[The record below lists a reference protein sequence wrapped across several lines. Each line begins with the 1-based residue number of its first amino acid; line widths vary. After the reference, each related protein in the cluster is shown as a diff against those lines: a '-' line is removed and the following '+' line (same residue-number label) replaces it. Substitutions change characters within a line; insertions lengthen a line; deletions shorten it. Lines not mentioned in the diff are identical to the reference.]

1 MSLKPTQIKVLKVL
15 VENKDKY
22 IGKDEIRRQSG
33 VNRNHIDSAVMFFL
47 ENDYIY
53 QPSYDGE
60 IKVTL
65 DGICA
70 YKECL

>member
-1 MSLKPTQIKVLKVL
+1 MSLKPTQIRVLKVL

-33 VNRNHIDSAVMFFL
+33 VNSNHIDNAVMFFL
-47 ENDYIY
+47 DNDFIY
-53 QPSYDGE
+53 LPNCDGK

-70 YKECL
+70 YQDSL